1 MWCARLPCHARC
13 AKLLDG
19 SSPMQIT
26 LRYSLA
32 QTSIAALLI
41 AVGPAGL
48 VAVIIRE
55 DPQPSAMV
63 GELARRFPRARLLQD
78 PAGTSSEVT
87 KISNFVEAPVR
98 NIDLPLD
105 IHATDFQ
112 RQVYREVLTIPFGQT
127 TTFADIASRIGS
139 PKAVRA
145 VGSACTRNPLEFAI
159 PCHRVLRS
167 DGTWSGGGKWGN
179 WRQCTLVSRE
189 AAAIAMSS
197 HADLM

>member
-1 MWCARLPCHARC
+1 MVLI
-13 AKLLDG
+13 
-19 SSPMQIT
+19 MQPI

-41 AVGPAGL
+41 AVGPIGL
-48 VAVIIRE
+48 VAIIVRE
-55 DPQPSAMV
+55 ALQTSAIV
-63 GELARRFPRARLLQD
+63 GELERRFPKARLLPD
-78 PAGTSSEVT
+78 PAGTLLEMT
-87 KISNFVEAPVR
+87 KIRTFVEAPVG

-105 IHATDFQ
+105 IQGTDFQ
-112 RQVYREVLTIPFGQT
+112 RQVYREVRSIPFGQT

-145 VGSACTRNPLEFAI
+145 VGNACTRNPLEFAI

-179 WRQCTLVSRE
+179 WRQCTIVNRE
-189 AAAIAMSS
+189 AAACRT
-197 HADLM
+197 

>member
-1 MWCARLPCHARC
+1 
-13 AKLLDG
+13 
-19 SSPMQIT
+19 MQIT

>member
-1 MWCARLPCHARC
+1 
-13 AKLLDG
+13 
-19 SSPMQIT
+19 MQPT

-41 AVGPAGL
+41 AIGPIGV
-48 VAVIIRE
+48 VAIIVRE
-55 DPQPSAMV
+55 KLQPPAMV
-63 GELARRFPRARLLQD
+63 GELERRFPNARLSPD
-78 PAGTSSEVT
+78 PAGTSSEMT
-87 KISNFVEAPVR
+87 KIRNFVEAPVR

-105 IHATDFQ
+105 IQGTDFQ

-167 DGTWSGGGKWGN
+167 DGTWSGGGEWGN
-179 WRQCTLVSRE
+179 WRQCMIVSRE
-189 AAAIAMSS
+189 AAACRTQ
-197 HADLM
+197 

>member
-1 MWCARLPCHARC
+1 
-13 AKLLDG
+13 
-19 SSPMQIT
+19 MQPT

-41 AVGPAGL
+41 AVGPIGL
-48 VAVIIRE
+48 VAIIVRE
-55 DPQPSAMV
+55 KLQPPAMV
-63 GELARRFPRARLLQD
+63 GELERRFPKARLSPD
-78 PAGTSSEVT
+78 PAGTSSEMT
-87 KISNFVEAPVR
+87 KIRNFVEAPVR
-98 NIDLPLD
+98 NVDLPLD
-105 IHATDFQ
+105 IQGTDFQ

-167 DGTWSGGGKWGN
+167 DGTWSGGGEWGN
-179 WRQCTLVSRE
+179 WRQCMIVSRE
-189 AAAIAMSS
+189 AAACRTQ
-197 HADLM
+197 LGGCEFRRFLN

>member
-1 MWCARLPCHARC
+1 VPRLPCHARC
-13 AKLLDG
+13 AKLLDS

-63 GELARRFPRARLLQD
+63 GELARRFPKARLLQD

-179 WRQCTLVSRE
+179 WRQCTLLSRE

-197 HADLM
+197 QADLM